1 MNQRLVMGK
10 VKSSKNMAADDDDDD
25 DDDDE
30 DIEIMI

>member
-1 MNQRLVMGK
+1 MNQRLVLGK
-10 VKSSKNMAADDDDDD
+10 VKSGKNMAA

>member
-1 MNQRLVMGK
+1 MNQRLVLSK
-10 VKSSKNMAADDDDDD
+10 VKSCKNMAAD

>member
-1 MNQRLVMGK
+1 MNQRLILCKGRND
-10 VKSSKNMAADDDDDD
+10 KNIAADDDDD